1 MVDYWALTKV
11 EMLVYLYLELK
22 LAAMM
27 VVSMVAMMAQMMAL

>member
-1 MVDYWALTKV
+1 MAYYWALTKV

-27 VVSMVAMMAQMMAL
+27 VVSMVAMMAEMMVL